1 MSGQELAKAGR
12 QVVADAAERGEF
24 FFLRAGGLAGIPDAP
39 VDALGGTR
47 EDGTSFGGGVAGGD
61 ERVEALALEFGGG
74 LGTVRGDVD
83 ADLAHGFDGQR
94 ANVTVGLA
102 AGAVHFVG
110 AAAEL
115 AKKALGHLAAH
126 AIAGAEDENAMG

>member
-47 EDGTSFGGGVAGGD
+47 EDGTSFGGGVADGD
-61 ERVEALALEFGGG
+61 DRVEALALEFGGG

-83 ADLAHGFDGQR
+83 AELEGQR
-94 ANVTVGLA
+94 FDTVITVCDSA
-102 AGAVHFVG
+102 PQPRS
-110 AAAEL
+110 
-115 AKKALGHLAAH
+115 
-126 AIAGAEDENAMG
+126 EDHTS